1 MDKKEPLARKMYDDY
16 CEAVGGKVFNGD
28 SLPRSDEFFT
38 DETKQKQANA
48 WRVAAQSAI
57 DFLS

>member
-1 MDKKEPLARKMYDDY
+1 MYDDY
-16 CEAVGGKVFNGD
+16 CEAVGRKAFNGD
-28 SLPRSDEFFT
+28 NLPKSDEFFT

-57 DFLS
+57 EFLS